1 MRDLCLQ
8 ISGGFA
14 ILVSVIHAALG
25 ETKVFAAA
33 KIEPPRVRA
42 LLKGVW
48 QAGAVAW
55 AGFGVLLLLAPSLSS
70 NDARHAIILAAV
82 VVYLTGAAANA
93 WALNGQHPGWLAL
106 LAVSAL
112 AVAGW

>member
-1 MRDLCLQ
+1 MRDLFLQ

-14 ILVSVIHAALG
+14 LVVSVIHAVLG
-25 ETKVFAAA
+25 ETKVFATA
-33 KIEPPRVRA
+33 KVEPPRMRA

-55 AGFGVLLLLAPSLSS
+55 AGFAVLLLLAPSFSS
-70 NDARHAIILAAV
+70 NDARHAIIVAAV
-82 VVYLTGAAANA
+82 FVYLTGAAANA
-93 WALNGQHPGWLAL
+93 WALSGRHPGWLAL